1 MSRRT
6 SPCRYLTLLD
16 RFLEGIP
23 PQDIEA
29 ITIPTLEEVSQTL
42 GAQDALWVD
51 RALASAPSECC
62 VFFSRTPA
70 VFLGKDSLILVF
82 NIS

>member
-1 MSRRT
+1 MAYFT
-6 SPCRYLTLLD
+6 SLGRYLTLLD

-29 ITIPTLEEVSQTL
+29 ITILTLEEVSQSL

-51 RALASAPSECC
+51 QALASAPSEYLL
-62 VFFSRTPA
+62 A
-70 VFLGKDSLILVF
+70 ALVGLLLAF
-82 NIS
+82 ML

>member
-1 MSRRT
+1 MSRRA

-23 PQDIEA
+23 PQDVEA
-29 ITIPTLEEVSQTL
+29 IEIPSLEEVSQSV

-62 VFFSRTPA
+62 FFGSNPSY
-70 VFLGKDSLILVF
+70 FLRKRLSIFGF
-82 NIS
+82 

>member
-1 MSRRT
+1 MACLT
-6 SPCRYLTLLD
+6 FLGRYLTLMD

-23 PQDIEA
+23 PQDIKA

-51 RALASAPSECC
+51 RALDSAPSEYW
-62 VFFSRTPA
+62 FSA
-70 VFLGKDSLILVF
+70 LVSCLITFAL
-82 NIS
+82 